1 MEHEFPESV
10 QEFFRFQST
19 HNWLATQD
27 CVAHLTIIVKRF
39 GRADSVRS
47 VHKCRSTVMPTNNI
61 VSYGTR
67 CLKSQRE
74 GAGAFP
80 LLEEGSFPTRHT
92 MPKKKNCTRTSM
104 PRSLKRL
111 LCTSS
116 SKIYSD
122 DATLKGDELPLL
134 TDFDNLWESVI
145 VEEEEE

>member
-1 MEHEFPESV
+1 
-10 QEFFRFQST
+10 
-19 HNWLATQD
+19 
-27 CVAHLTIIVKRF
+27 
-39 GRADSVRS
+39 
-47 VHKCRSTVMPTNNI
+47 
-61 VSYGTR
+61 
-67 CLKSQRE
+67 
-74 GAGAFP
+74 
-80 LLEEGSFPTRHT
+80 
-92 MPKKKNCTRTSM
+92 M